1 MFIIDLLSYHILSG
15 RFFTK
20 SWIYLL
26 SWSTSAGT
34 VFEMFIG
41 DEWANLIVG
50 SCLMFV
56 SCIRMDY
63 YHGPCMNSVR
73 NVFKRF
79 DSNIQYLYTAVT
91 VCFCSL
97 FFHPYFRNSLNL
109 TIGLQA
115 ILAMSSTNSTGVF
128 FLKRFWTMFKTFAIE
143 ESLHYFFH
151 QRLLTP
157 GIFFSCSLNRMN
169 PY

>member
-1 MFIIDLLSYHILSG
+1 
-15 RFFTK
+15 
-20 SWIYLL
+20 
-26 SWSTSAGT
+26 
-34 VFEMFIG
+34 
-41 DEWANLIVG
+41 
-50 SCLMFV
+50 MFV

-128 FLKRFWTMFKTFAIE
+128 FKKILDHVQDLRDRRITSLFFSSAFAYSRHLFFMFPE
-143 ESLHYFFH
+143 SNESL
-151 QRLLTP
+151 LTTRTP
-157 GIFFSCSLNRMN
+157 
-169 PY
+169 